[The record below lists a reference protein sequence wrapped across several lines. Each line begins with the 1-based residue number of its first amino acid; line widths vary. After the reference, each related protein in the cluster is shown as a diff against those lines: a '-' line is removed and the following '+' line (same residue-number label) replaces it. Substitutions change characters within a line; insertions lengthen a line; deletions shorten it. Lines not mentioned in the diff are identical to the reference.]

1 MGADRVSAGWAG
13 IAIGLDLFCFPHGRV
28 VSVGDKEGAE
38 TVLYRERRLR
48 GLRAGESETYRSH
61 FRYRV
66 RGWSGDGNCSQERI
80 NASGQL
86 VFGRTRNLGWALA
99 AYAGKTPR
107 FVIGGGVIAVVG
119 IVVGLSKVSLGAGEA
134 ILYGI
139 TGMLSLASGVMAL
152 LLFICKPDRAD
163 D

>member
-1 MGADRVSAGWAG
+1 MPPASWFLAGLG
-13 IAIGLDLFCFPHGRV
+13 IWGG
-28 VSVGDKEGAE
+28 
-38 TVLYRERRLR
+38 
-48 GLRAGESETYRSH
+48 
-61 FRYRV
+61 
-66 RGWSGDGNCSQERI
+66 
-80 NASGQL
+80 
-86 VFGRTRNLGWALA
+86 ALA

>member
-1 MGADRVSAGWAG
+1 MAGLSPWAIKKVRRRYFIEREGYVDFGPVNRRRIALIFG
-13 IAIGLDLFCFPHGRV
+13 IAFVVGAVTAIVLRKGSMPPASWFLAGLGIW
-28 VSVGDKEGAE
+28 GG
-38 TVLYRERRLR
+38 
-48 GLRAGESETYRSH
+48 
-61 FRYRV
+61 
-66 RGWSGDGNCSQERI
+66 
-80 NASGQL
+80 
-86 VFGRTRNLGWALA
+86 ALA